1 MTHNQ
6 KETDIL
12 ERGNIYFLYRPKVE
26 REEVNNLDDVQGFYM
41 VLEPHGKQSYRLIV
55 IGQKQLPDVEKK
67 QSQAWGFVE
76 SVKDNAKELEKS
88 LRAKT
93 YSTKTRGDR
102 ELPTTRSAG
111 EGVYEL
117 VEHNQHTHLV
127 YALELP
133 ENPGEA
139 QEDLQ
144 IEPEAS
150 YVLSIKNPAK
160 GSPANTGLSSQQKAD
175 FPKSLQNQF
184 RDRRFA
190 AANPPDFLDYTG
202 AEFIL
207 TGASDDVSEELG
219 IELNPQQETE
229 ATAEILNNLRMRKTR
244 HPIKPLFEGDW
255 D

>member
-1 MTHNQ
+1 MAEDRQ
-6 KETDIL
+6 QTDIL

-26 REEVNNLDDVQGFYM
+26 QEEVNNLDDIQRFYI
-41 VLEPHGKQSYRLIV
+41 VLEPHGKQSYRLMAM
-55 IGQKQLPDVEKK
+55 GQKKLPDVNKK

-76 SVKDNAKELEKS
+76 SVKDNAKELEQS

-93 YSTKTRGDR
+93 YSTKMRGDR
-102 ELPTTRSAG
+102 ELPTTRSVG

-117 VEHNQHTHLV
+117 VDRNQTTHLV

-139 QEDLQ
+139 QQDLQ

-150 YVLSIKNPAK
+150 YVLSIKNPEK
-160 GSPANTGLSSQQKAD
+160 GSPANTGLSDKQKAN
-175 FPKSLQNQF
+175 FPKKLQNQF

-207 TGASDDVSEELG
+207 IGASDDVSKELG
-219 IELNPQQETE
+219 IELDPQQETE

-255 D
+255 T

>member
-1 MTHNQ
+1 MAQHQ
-6 KETDIL
+6 HQTDIL
-12 ERGNIYFLYRPKVE
+12 EQGNIYFLYRPKVE
-26 REEVNNLDDVQGFYM
+26 QKEVNNLDDVQRFYL

-55 IGQKQLPDVEKK
+55 MGQKQLPDVEKK
-67 QSQAWGFVE
+67 QTQAWGFVE
-76 SVKDNAKELEKS
+76 SVKDNAPELEKS

-102 ELPTTRSAG
+102 EQPTTRSAG

-117 VEHNQHTHLV
+117 VNHNQHTHLV

-139 QEDLQ
+139 QQDLH
-144 IEPEAS
+144 IAPEAS

-160 GSPANTGLSSQQKAD
+160 GSPANTGLSQKQKAD
-175 FPKSLQNQF
+175 FPEKLQNQF

-190 AANPPDFLDYTG
+190 AANPPEFLDYTG
-202 AEFIL
+202 AELIL
-207 TGASDDVSEELG
+207 TGASDDISQELG

-244 HPIKPLFEGDW
+244 HPIKPLLEGDW
-255 D
+255 A